1 MVAANAI
8 SYDDV
13 PLIFVLLGVRSGET
27 IRRPMSG
34 MEAAF
39 HAVRRINMAAVSKTC
54 DPLQLH
60 LSHLFL

>member
-1 MVAANAI
+1 MVTADAI

-39 HAVRRINMAAVSKTC
+39 HAVRRINMASR
-54 DPLQLH
+54 Q
-60 LSHLFL
+60 